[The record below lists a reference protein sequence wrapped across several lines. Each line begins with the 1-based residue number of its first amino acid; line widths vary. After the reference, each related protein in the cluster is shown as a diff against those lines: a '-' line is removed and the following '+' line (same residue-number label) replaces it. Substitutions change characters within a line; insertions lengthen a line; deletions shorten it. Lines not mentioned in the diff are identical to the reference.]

1 MHQTGDVAI
10 TLGRVGVGRVEH
22 PVADGL
28 ELVRGQGLRVVR
40 HRHAGLR
47 RAIRRRRLSEEF
59 LPAQRA
65 GGQDDDGLG
74 GHDDRVTVELHRATA
89 VCGLRKAVG
98 VKVGAGCCDA
108 CLVELGVLQESGDVE
123 LSARWQHCVRDRRC
137 GRQDGGGD
145 VIQQHWKPAHQS
157 QGRNDPDLPRR
168 SMSWSSKRTPLK
180 GGAPN

>member
-1 MHQTGDVAI
+1 MSHNPQSGAD
-10 TLGRVGVGRVEH
+10 RQSVGRQVMSEVLGA
-22 PVADGL
+22 PYC
-28 ELVRGQGLRVVR
+28 E
-40 HRHAGLR
+40 R
-47 RAIRRRRLSEEF
+47 RDASTNSFNEPIRRLSEEF

-89 VCGLRKAVG
+89 VCGLREAVG